1 VTNTSL
7 NLNELIEAAS
17 VRALVQLG
25 ENEKAEMARIVEEIA
40 GTFERNLDQG
50 QMVEDIAN
58 YPLGGDPRFGTSLNP
73 ELIGMQIRHTES
85 SHWVPNHDVLIRGLL
100 HVVLKLRESGRD
112 FPTRASTCTVYTLI
126 AYALRRQISN

>member
-1 VTNTSL
+1 MTNARL
-7 NLNELIEAAS
+7 NLYELIEAAS
-17 VRALVQLG
+17 VRALVQLS

-40 GTFERNLDQG
+40 ATFERHLDQG
-50 QMVEDIAN
+50 QMVDDISN
-58 YPLGGDPRFGTSLNP
+58 YPLGDDPLLATSLNP

-85 SHWVPNHDVLIRGLL
+85 SHWVPNHDVLIRGFL

-112 FPTRASTCTVYTLI
+112 FQACAKACTVYTLI